1 MTISS
6 KLFATQMLDQF
17 KVIENRLQSLNTQ
30 ISTGSRITK
39 SSDAPIDAV
48 TLTARSE
55 LQSRIEQYQSNV
67 EKVNERL
74 GLADATLETMGNLV
88 TRMNEKFIATNT
100 ATVTDAER
108 QAVRLE
114 VLTFKESLLG
124 LANSI
129 DNNGD
134 ALYGGFST
142 EESPFVQNEEGQTRY
157 RGDGGEHILQVS
169 ESVKLPT
176 SLNGSSL
183 FMEVKDGAGTKSS
196 FDILDSFAN
205 ALLTDSQ
212 FEQSYSANS
221 ADTAQSISYDLTNSS
236 MVGMFDFDTGESQQ
250 NLAASTGIQPGEF
263 TFTIND
269 TPTTITITD
278 GGNDTLQGLIDEI
291 NAISNVTAN
300 LVQED
305 SGLTLQITS
314 TAGAENA
321 FSISSSDAELVVLQT
336 GVPASSSTSA
346 QLTVVSEAADAVSGA
361 MNLRIN
367 ASREPQNWSMVL
379 TGPEGSATVSADI
392 NSDSFTA
399 LVDAINASGTGLTAT
414 DNGDG
419 TLSVSKTDPSSEV
432 DVVLEDISIEGYNLA
447 QKEPRYYIDVL
458 NEDNEVAV
466 KLSDQNQALSRQGI
480 AIQALLEHFALSRT
494 IVGARINNADA
505 QNTVLQDRS
514 ISIQTEM
521 SDLRDA
527 DIETLITELQTIMVT
542 RDAARQTYSTINSQ
556 SLFDFLK

>member
-30 ISTGSRITK
+30 ISTGTRITK

-67 EKVNERL
+67 GKVNERL

-114 VLTFKESLLG
+114 VLTFKDSLLG

-142 EESPFVQNEEGQTRY
+142 EGSPFVQNEEGQTRY

-236 MVGMFDFDTGESQQ
+236 MVSMFDFDAGESQQ

-361 MNLRIN
+361 MKLRIN

-419 TLSVSKTDPSSEV
+419 TLSVSKTDPSSEA

-447 QKEPRYYIDVL
+447 QKAPRYYIDVL
-458 NEDNEVAV
+458 NADNEVAL
-466 KLSDQNQALSRQGI
+466 KISDQNQALSRQGT
-480 AIQALLEHFALSRT
+480 AIQSLLEHFALSRT

-514 ISIQTEM
+514 ISIQTEI

>member
-30 ISTGSRITK
+30 ISTGTRITK

-67 EKVNERL
+67 GKVNERL

-142 EESPFVQNEEGQTRY
+142 EGSPFVQNEDGQTRY

-269 TPTTITITD
+269 TPTTITITA
-278 GGNDTLQGLIDEI
+278 GSNDTLQGLIDEI

-300 LVQED
+300 LVQKD

-361 MNLRIN
+361 MKLRIN

-419 TLSVSKTDPSSEV
+419 TLSLSKTDPSSEA

-447 QKEPRYYIDVL
+447 QKAPRYYIDVL
-458 NEDNEVAV
+458 NADNEVAV
-466 KLSDQNQALSRQGI
+466 KLSDQNQALSRQGT

-514 ISIQTEM
+514 ISIQTEI

>member
-30 ISTGSRITK
+30 IATGTRITK

-55 LQSRIEQYQSNV
+55 LKSRIEQYQSNV
-67 EKVNERL
+67 GKVNERL

-114 VLTFKESLLG
+114 VLTFKDSLLG

-142 EESPFVQNEEGQTRY
+142 EGSPFVQNEEGQTRY

-361 MNLRIN
+361 MKLRIN

-419 TLSVSKTDPSSEV
+419 TLSVSKTDPSSDA

-458 NEDNEVAV
+458 NEDNEVAL
-466 KLSDQNQALSRQGI
+466 KLSDQSQALSRQGT

-514 ISIQTEM
+514 ISIQTEI

>member
-30 ISTGSRITK
+30 ISTGTRITK

-48 TLTARSE
+48 TLTPRSE

-67 EKVNERL
+67 GKVNERL

-114 VLTFKESLLG
+114 VLTFKDSLLG

-142 EESPFVQNEEGQTRY
+142 EGSPFVQNEEGQTRY

-361 MNLRIN
+361 MKLRIN

-419 TLSVSKTDPSSEV
+419 TLSVSKTDPSSEA

-447 QKEPRYYIDVL
+447 QKAPRYYIDVL
-458 NEDNEVAV
+458 NADNEVAL
-466 KLSDQNQALSRQGI
+466 KISDQNQALSRQGT
-480 AIQALLEHFALSRT
+480 AIQSLLEHFALSRT

-514 ISIQTEM
+514 ISIQTEI

>member
-1 MTISS
+1 
-6 KLFATQMLDQF
+6 
-17 KVIENRLQSLNTQ
+17 
-30 ISTGSRITK
+30 
-39 SSDAPIDAV
+39 
-48 TLTARSE
+48 
-55 LQSRIEQYQSNV
+55 
-67 EKVNERL
+67 
-74 GLADATLETMGNLV
+74 
-88 TRMNEKFIATNT
+88 
-100 ATVTDAER
+100 
-108 QAVRLE
+108 
-114 VLTFKESLLG
+114 

-142 EESPFVQNEEGQTRY
+142 EGSPFVQNEEGQTRY
-157 RGDGGEHILQVS
+157 RGDGGEHMLQVS

-361 MNLRIN
+361 MKLRIN

-419 TLSVSKTDPSSEV
+419 TLSVSKTDPSSEA

-447 QKEPRYYIDVL
+447 QKAPRYYIDVL
-458 NEDNEVAV
+458 NADNEVAL
-466 KLSDQNQALSRQGI
+466 KISDQNQALSRQGT
-480 AIQALLEHFALSRT
+480 AIQSLLEHFALSRT

-514 ISIQTEM
+514 ISIQTEI

>member
-30 ISTGSRITK
+30 ISTGTRITK

-67 EKVNERL
+67 GKVNERL
-74 GLADATLETMGNLV
+74 GLADTTLETMGNLV

-114 VLTFKESLLG
+114 VLTFKDSLLG

-142 EESPFVQNEEGQTRY
+142 EGSPFVQNEEGQTRY

-236 MVGMFDFDTGESQQ
+236 MVSMFDFDAGESQQ

-361 MNLRIN
+361 MKLRIN

-419 TLSVSKTDPSSEV
+419 TLSVSKTDPSSEA

-447 QKEPRYYIDVL
+447 QKAPRYYIDVL
-458 NEDNEVAV
+458 NADNEVAL
-466 KLSDQNQALSRQGI
+466 KISDQNQALSRQGT
-480 AIQALLEHFALSRT
+480 AIQSLLEHFALSRT

-514 ISIQTEM
+514 ISIQTEI

>member
-1 MTISS
+1 
-6 KLFATQMLDQF
+6 
-17 KVIENRLQSLNTQ
+17 
-30 ISTGSRITK
+30 
-39 SSDAPIDAV
+39 
-48 TLTARSE
+48 
-55 LQSRIEQYQSNV
+55 
-67 EKVNERL
+67 
-74 GLADATLETMGNLV
+74 
-88 TRMNEKFIATNT
+88 
-100 ATVTDAER
+100 
-108 QAVRLE
+108 
-114 VLTFKESLLG
+114 
-124 LANSI
+124 
-129 DNNGD
+129 
-134 ALYGGFST
+134 
-142 EESPFVQNEEGQTRY
+142 
-157 RGDGGEHILQVS
+157 
-169 ESVKLPT
+169 
-176 SLNGSSL
+176 
-183 FMEVKDGAGTKSS
+183 MEVKDGTGTKSS
-196 FDILDSFAN
+196 FDIMDSFSN

-221 ADTAQSISYDLTNSS
+221 ADTAQSITYDLTNSS

-250 NLAASTGIQPGEF
+250 NLAASTGIQPGIF
-263 TFTIND
+263 TFTIDD

-278 GGNDTLQGLIDEI
+278 GSNDTLQGLIDEI
-291 NAISNVTAN
+291 NTISNVTAS
-300 LVQED
+300 LVQDD

-321 FSISSSDAELVVLQT
+321 FSISSSDAELVALQT

-361 MNLRIN
+361 MKLRIS
-367 ASREPQNWSMVL
+367 ASREPQNWSMLL
-379 TGPEGSATVSADI
+379 TGPEGSATVSANI

-399 LVDAINASGTGLTAT
+399 LVEAINASVTGLTAT

-419 TLSVSKTDPSSEV
+419 TLSVSKTDPSSDE

-447 QKEPRYYIDVL
+447 QKEPLYYIDVL
-458 NEDNEVAV
+458 DSDNEVAL
-466 KLSDQNQALSRQGI
+466 KLSDQNQGLSRQGT
-480 AIQALLEHFALSRT
+480 AIQSLLEHFALSRT

-514 ISIQTEM
+514 ISIQTEI

>member
-30 ISTGSRITK
+30 ISTGTRITK

-67 EKVNERL
+67 GKVNERL

-114 VLTFKESLLG
+114 VLTFKDSLLG

-142 EESPFVQNEEGQTRY
+142 EGSPFVQNEEGQTRY

-250 NLAASTGIQPGEF
+250 NLAASTGIQSGEF

-361 MNLRIN
+361 MKLRIN

-419 TLSVSKTDPSSEV
+419 TLSVSKTDPSSEA

-447 QKEPRYYIDVL
+447 QKAPRYYIDVL
-458 NEDNEVAV
+458 NADNEVAL
-466 KLSDQNQALSRQGI
+466 KISDQNQALSRQGT
-480 AIQALLEHFALSRT
+480 AIQSLLEHFALSRT

-514 ISIQTEM
+514 ISIQTEI

>member
-30 ISTGSRITK
+30 ISTGTRIAK

-55 LQSRIEQYQSNV
+55 LKSRIEQYQSNV
-67 EKVNERL
+67 DKVNERL
-74 GLADATLETMGNLV
+74 GLADATLETMANLA

-108 QAVRLE
+108 QAVRIE
-114 VLTFKESLLG
+114 VLTFKDSLLG

-142 EESPFVQNEEGQTRY
+142 EDSPFVQNEEGQTRY
-157 RGDGGEHILQVS
+157 RGDGGDHTLQVS

-183 FMEVKDGAGTKSS
+183 FMEVKDGTGTKSS

-205 ALLTDSQ
+205 ALLTDGQ
-212 FEQSYSANS
+212 FKQSYKANS
-221 ADTAQSISYDLTNSS
+221 
-236 MVGMFDFDTGESQQ
+236 V
-250 NLAASTGIQPGEF
+250 
-263 TFTIND
+263 
-269 TPTTITITD
+269 
-278 GGNDTLQGLIDEI
+278 
-291 NAISNVTAN
+291 
-300 LVQED
+300 
-305 SGLTLQITS
+305 
-314 TAGAENA
+314 
-321 FSISSSDAELVVLQT
+321 
-336 GVPASSSTSA
+336 
-346 QLTVVSEAADAVSGA
+346 DAVSGA
-361 MNLRIN
+361 MKLRIN
-367 ASREPQNWSMVL
+367 ASREPQKWSMVL

-419 TLSVSKTDPSSEV
+419 TLSVSKTDPSSEA

-447 QKEPRYYIDVL
+447 QKAPRYYIDVL
-458 NEDNEVAV
+458 NADNEVAL
-466 KLSDQNQALSRQGI
+466 KISDQNQALSRQGT
-480 AIQALLEHFALSRT
+480 AIQSLLEHFALSRT

-514 ISIQTEM
+514 ISIQTEI

>member
-30 ISTGSRITK
+30 ISTGTRITK

-124 LANSI
+124 LANSV

-142 EESPFVQNEEGQTRY
+142 EESPFVQNEDGQTRY
-157 RGDGGEHILQVS
+157 RGDGGDHALQVS
-169 ESVKLPT
+169 ESVKRSA

-183 FMEVKDGAGTKSS
+183 FMEVKDGTGTKSS

-250 NLAASTGIQPGEF
+250 NLAASTGIQSGEF

-278 GGNDTLQGLIDEI
+278 GSNDTLQGLIDEI

-300 LVQED
+300 LVQKD

-361 MNLRIN
+361 MKLRIN

-419 TLSVSKTDPSSEV
+419 TLSLSKTDPSSEV

-466 KLSDQNQALSRQGI
+466 KLSDQNQALSRQGT

-514 ISIQTEM
+514 SSIQTEI
-521 SDLRDA
+521 SGLRDA

>member
-30 ISTGSRITK
+30 ISTGTRITK

-67 EKVNERL
+67 GKVNERL

-114 VLTFKESLLG
+114 VLTFKDSLLG

-142 EESPFVQNEEGQTRY
+142 EGSPFVQNEEGQTRY

-236 MVGMFDFDTGESQQ
+236 MVSMFDFDAGESQQ

-305 SGLTLQITS
+305 SGLSLQITS

-361 MNLRIN
+361 MKLRIN

-419 TLSVSKTDPSSEV
+419 TLSVSKTDPSSEA

-447 QKEPRYYIDVL
+447 QKAPRYYIDVL
-458 NEDNEVAV
+458 NADNEVAL
-466 KLSDQNQALSRQGI
+466 KISDQNQALSRQGT
-480 AIQALLEHFALSRT
+480 AIQSLLEHFALSRT

-514 ISIQTEM
+514 ISIQTEI

>member
-1 MTISS
+1 M
-6 KLFATQMLDQF
+6 
-17 KVIENRLQSLNTQ
+17 
-30 ISTGSRITK
+30 
-39 SSDAPIDAV
+39 
-48 TLTARSE
+48 
-55 LQSRIEQYQSNV
+55 
-67 EKVNERL
+67 
-74 GLADATLETMGNLV
+74 
-88 TRMNEKFIATNT
+88 
-100 ATVTDAER
+100 
-108 QAVRLE
+108 
-114 VLTFKESLLG
+114 
-124 LANSI
+124 ANSI

-142 EESPFVQNEEGQTRY
+142 EGSPFVQNEEGQTRY

-361 MNLRIN
+361 MKLRIN

-379 TGPEGSATVSADI
+379 TGPEAVSY
-392 NSDSFTA
+392 TH
-399 LVDAINASGTGLTAT
+399 LTLPTKA
-414 DNGDG
+414 
-419 TLSVSKTDPSSEV
+419 
-432 DVVLEDISIEGYNLA
+432 
-447 QKEPRYYIDVL
+447 
-458 NEDNEVAV
+458 
-466 KLSDQNQALSRQGI
+466 
-480 AIQALLEHFALSRT
+480 
-494 IVGARINNADA
+494 
-505 QNTVLQDRS
+505 
-514 ISIQTEM
+514 
-521 SDLRDA
+521 
-527 DIETLITELQTIMVT
+527 
-542 RDAARQTYSTINSQ
+542 
-556 SLFDFLK
+556 

>member
-67 EKVNERL
+67 DKVNARL
-74 GLADATLETMGNLV
+74 GLADATLETMANLA

-114 VLTFKESLLG
+114 VLTFKDSLLG
-124 LANSI
+124 LANSV

-142 EESPFVQNEEGQTRY
+142 EGSPFVQNEEGQTRY

-361 MNLRIN
+361 MKLRIN

-419 TLSVSKTDPSSEV
+419 TLSLSKTDPSSEV

-466 KLSDQNQALSRQGI
+466 KLSDQNQALSRQGT

-514 ISIQTEM
+514 ISIQTEI
-521 SDLRDA
+521 SGLRDA

>member
-1 MTISS
+1 
-6 KLFATQMLDQF
+6 
-17 KVIENRLQSLNTQ
+17 
-30 ISTGSRITK
+30 
-39 SSDAPIDAV
+39 
-48 TLTARSE
+48 
-55 LQSRIEQYQSNV
+55 
-67 EKVNERL
+67 
-74 GLADATLETMGNLV
+74 
-88 TRMNEKFIATNT
+88 
-100 ATVTDAER
+100 
-108 QAVRLE
+108 
-114 VLTFKESLLG
+114 
-124 LANSI
+124 
-129 DNNGD
+129 
-134 ALYGGFST
+134 
-142 EESPFVQNEEGQTRY
+142 
-157 RGDGGEHILQVS
+157 
-169 ESVKLPT
+169 
-176 SLNGSSL
+176 
-183 FMEVKDGAGTKSS
+183 
-196 FDILDSFAN
+196 
-205 ALLTDSQ
+205 
-212 FEQSYSANS
+212 
-221 ADTAQSISYDLTNSS
+221 

-300 LVQED
+300 LVQKD
-305 SGLTLQITS
+305 SGLTLQITA

-321 FSISSSDAELVVLQT
+321 FSISSSDAELAVLQT

-399 LVDAINASGTGLTAT
+399 LVDAINASATGLTAT

-419 TLSVSKTDPSSEV
+419 TLSVSKTDPSSDA

-458 NEDNEVAV
+458 NEDNEVAL
-466 KLSDQNQALSRQGI
+466 KLSDQSQALSRQGT

-514 ISIQTEM
+514 ISIQTEI

>member
-30 ISTGSRITK
+30 ISTGTRITK

-67 EKVNERL
+67 GKVNERL

-114 VLTFKESLLG
+114 VLTFKDSLLG

-142 EESPFVQNEEGQTRY
+142 EGSPFVQNEEGQTRY

-361 MNLRIN
+361 MKLRIN

-419 TLSVSKTDPSSEV
+419 TLSVSKTDPSSEA

-447 QKEPRYYIDVL
+447 QKAPRYYIDVL
-458 NEDNEVAV
+458 NADNEVAL
-466 KLSDQNQALSRQGI
+466 KISDQNQALSRQGT
-480 AIQALLEHFALSRT
+480 AIQSLLEHFALSRT

-514 ISIQTEM
+514 ISMQTES

>member
-1 MTISS
+1 MTLSS

-30 ISTGSRITK
+30 ISTGTRITK

-67 EKVNERL
+67 GKVNERL

-114 VLTFKESLLG
+114 VLTFKDSLLG

-142 EESPFVQNEEGQTRY
+142 EGSRFVQKEEGQTRY

-361 MNLRIN
+361 MKLRIN

-419 TLSVSKTDPSSEV
+419 TLSVSKTDPSSEA

-447 QKEPRYYIDVL
+447 QKAPRYYIDVL
-458 NEDNEVAV
+458 NADNEVAL
-466 KLSDQNQALSRQGI
+466 KISDQNQALSRQGT
-480 AIQALLEHFALSRT
+480 AIQSLLEHFALSRT

-514 ISIQTEM
+514 ISIQTEI

>member
-30 ISTGSRITK
+30 ISTGTRITK

-124 LANSI
+124 LANSV

-142 EESPFVQNEEGQTRY
+142 EESPFVQNEDGQTRY
-157 RGDGGEHILQVS
+157 RGDGGDHTLQVS

-183 FMEVKDGAGTKSS
+183 FMEVKDGTGTKSS

-250 NLAASTGIQPGEF
+250 NLAASTGIHSGEF

-278 GGNDTLQGLIDEI
+278 GSNDTLQGLIDEI

-300 LVQED
+300 LVQKD

-361 MNLRIN
+361 MKLRIN

-419 TLSVSKTDPSSEV
+419 TLSVSKSDPSSEV

-458 NEDNEVAV
+458 NEDNEVAL
-466 KLSDQNQALSRQGI
+466 KLSDQNQALSRQGT

-514 ISIQTEM
+514 ISIQTEI